1 MNKHFLLPLTF
12 LFAFLFSCKRPP
24 VASTPLP
31 PPKPAPERVGV
42 KNLEF
47 AYFKSKSKVTY
58 TDASSSQSATLDIR
72 IRRDSII
79 WLSINK
85 VGIEGAR
92 TLITRDSIF
101 ILDRLNN
108 ELLVYDFPTLS
119 KRFNFPISFNFLQAA
134 VLGNVTVQ
142 ENARYPVAV
151 IKEPNYFI
159 LRQNQDSVTMDN
171 YVDNSDQKLKRV
183 SVVEKSTN
191 NSLNIQYE
199 NFNPLESFLF
209 PFKGS
214 LSLSYQTAGVSYH
227 TSIQVE
233 HQKAE
238 ISDKELKFPFAVP
251 AKYERKQ

>member
-1 MNKHFLLPLTF
+1 MNKHLLLPVTL
-12 LFAFLFSCKRPP
+12 LFALLFSCKRPP
-24 VASTPLP
+24 VASTPPP
-31 PPKPAPERVGV
+31 PPKPAPERVNV
-42 KNLEF
+42 NNVEF

-58 TDASSSQSATLDIR
+58 TDASSSQSATVDIR
-72 IRRDSII
+72 VKRDSII

-119 KRFNFPISFNFLQAA
+119 KRFNFPISFDFLQAA
-134 VLGNVTVQ
+134 MVGNVTVQ
-142 ENARYPVAV
+142 EGPEYDVTV
-151 IKEPNYFI
+151 VKEPNYYI

-191 NSLNIQYE
+191 NSLNVQYE
-199 NFNPLESFLF
+199 NFTPIENFLF
-209 PFKGS
+209 PMKGS
-214 LSLSYQTAGVSYH
+214 LNLNYQSAGVNYH
-227 TSIQVE
+227 TAIQVE

>member
-1 MNKHFLLPLTF
+1 MNKYLLPLTL
-12 LFAFLFSCKRPP
+12 LFALLFSCKRPP
-24 VASTPLP
+24 VTSTPTTP
-31 PPKPAPERVGV
+31 TKPAPERVEV

-47 AYFKSKSKVTY
+47 AYFKSKSKITY
-58 TDASSSQSATLDIR
+58 TDASSSQSATVDIR
-72 IRRDSII
+72 VKRDSII

-108 ELLVYDFPTLS
+108 ELLAYDFPTLS
-119 KRFNFPISFNFLQAA
+119 KRFNFPVSFDFLQAA
-134 VLGNVTVQ
+134 MLGNVTVQ
-142 ENARYPVAV
+142 DTPGYKIAI
-151 IKEPNYFI
+151 IKEPNYYI

-183 SVVEKSTN
+183 SVLEKSTN

-199 NFNPLESFLF
+199 NFTPLENFLF

-214 LSLSYQTAGVSYH
+214 LTLNYQLAGNNYH
-227 TSIQVE
+227 TAIQVE

-251 AKYERKQ
+251 PKYERKQ

>member
-1 MNKHFLLPLTF
+1 MNKHLLLPVTL
-12 LFAFLFSCKRPP
+12 LFALLFSCKRPP
-24 VASTPLP
+24 VASTPP
-31 PPKPAPERVGV
+31 PPAKPAPERVDV
-42 KNLEF
+42 KNLDF
-47 AYFKSKSKVTY
+47 AYFKSKSKITY
-58 TDASSSQSATLDIR
+58 TDASSSQSATVDIR
-72 IRRDSII
+72 VKRDSVI

-119 KRFNFPISFNFLQAA
+119 KRFNFPVSFDFLQAA
-134 VLGNVTVQ
+134 MLGNTTV
-142 ENARYPVAV
+142 EETPEYDVKV
-151 IKEPNYFI
+151 IKEPTYYI

-199 NFNPLESFLF
+199 SFTPLESFLF
-209 PFKGS
+209 PMKGS
-214 LSLSYQTAGVSYH
+214 LTLNYQLTGNNYH
-227 TSIQVE
+227 TAIQVE

-251 AKYERKQ
+251 PKYERKQ

>member
-1 MNKHFLLPLTF
+1 MNKYLLLPLIL

-24 VASTPLP
+24 VASTPP
-31 PPKPAPERVGV
+31 PPAKPARERVDV
-42 KNLEF
+42 NNIQF

-58 TDASSSQSATLDIR
+58 TDASSSQSATVDIR
-72 IRRDSII
+72 VKRDSII

-108 ELLVYDFPTLS
+108 ELLVYDFSTLS
-119 KRFNFPISFNFLQAA
+119 KRFNFPVSFDFLQAA
-134 VLGNVTVQ
+134 MLGNVTVQ
-142 ENARYPVAV
+142 ENPEYDVAV
-151 IKEPNYFI
+151 VKEPTYYI
-159 LRQNQDSVTMDN
+159 LRQNQDSVTVDN

-199 NFNPLESFLF
+199 NFTPLESFLF

-214 LSLSYQTAGVSYH
+214 LTLSYQLAGANYH
-227 TSIQVE
+227 TAIQVE

-251 AKYERKQ
+251 PKYERKQ

>member
-1 MNKHFLLPLTF
+1 MNKYLLPLTF
-12 LFAFLFSCKRPP
+12 LFALLISCKRPP
-24 VASTPLP
+24 VASTPP
-31 PPKPAPERVGV
+31 PPPTKPTPARPDV
-42 KNLEF
+42 KNLDF
-47 AYFKSKSKVTY
+47 TYFKSKSKVTY
-58 TDASSSQSATLDIR
+58 TDASSSQSATVDIR
-72 IRRDSII
+72 VKRDSVI

-119 KRFNFPISFNFLQAA
+119 KRFNFPISFDFLQAA
-134 VLGNVTVQ
+134 MVGNVTVR
-142 ENARYPVAV
+142 EDAGYPVAV
-151 IKEPNYFI
+151 IREPNYFI
-159 LRQNQDSVTMDN
+159 LRQNQDSVTVDN

-191 NSLNIQYE
+191 NSLNVQYE
-199 NFNPLESFLF
+199 NFMPLESFLF

-214 LSLSYQTAGVSYH
+214 LSLSYQNAGVSYH

-251 AKYERKQ
+251 AKYDRKQ